1 MITHLDSCLVL
12 IEGVD
17 RSIGVICD
25 VHTSIP
31 NHQQVIISPTSKIFA
46 IRRPLQST
54 HFLCVSGQSGYMM
67 VCHTDIMMVNGTSP
81 TPTSNKQEKKMLN
94 IRQHCF
100 DVKLT

>member
-31 NHQQVIISPTSKIFA
+31 NHQQVIISPTSEIFA

>member
-25 VHTSIP
+25 VDTSIP

-54 HFLCVSGQSGYMM
+54 HFLCVSSQSGYMM
-67 VCHTDIMMVNGTSP
+67 VRHTDIMMVNGTSS
-81 TPTSNKQEKKMLN
+81 TPTSNNKARKMLAM
-94 IRQHCF
+94 RQHC
-100 DVKLT
+100 